1 MSSYA
6 TRLSN
11 IEILRLVCILLIV
24 GAHVSGAYWKD
35 LLFLEREIVL
45 LYNSFSGMAVTL
57 FVLISGYFG
66 ITFKKSKLF
75 TLVNIVWFYSVV
87 LCLFKISITGFNSQ
101 ETLRSFF
108 PVLSCKYWFATCYVI
123 IFVLSPFINKLL
135 GNLTKSQFRWLIII
149 LAFFF
154 VIAPTFI
161 YFEILGD
168 KGKGLP
174 NMILA
179 YCIGRYLAIYGF
191 PRYFKLYPKRIFFA
205 CIFGTFL
212 LNSLITE
219 WRGTMSLPFCRDN
232 SLFILVQSVA
242 CLCLFLRYNFVSAKI
257 NYLSQFVF
265 PLYISSQSL
274 QFLVDQKRYLV
285 FDNTLLSVLCN
296 FVAIVIVCV
305 LLELI
310 RRAVLGKSFKAV
322 ERKELSVVD
331 GIIRHI
337 SVLKLKE

>member
-1 MSSYA
+1 
-6 TRLSN
+6 
-11 IEILRLVCILLIV
+11 
-24 GAHVSGAYWKD
+24 
-35 LLFLEREIVL
+35 
-45 LYNSFSGMAVTL
+45 
-57 FVLISGYFG
+57 
-66 ITFKKSKLF
+66 
-75 TLVNIVWFYSVV
+75 
-87 LCLFKISITGFNSQ
+87 
-101 ETLRSFF
+101 
-108 PVLSCKYWFATCYVI
+108 
-123 IFVLSPFINKLL
+123 
-135 GNLTKSQFRWLIII
+135 
-149 LAFFF
+149 
-154 VIAPTFI
+154 
-161 YFEILGD
+161 
-168 KGKGLP
+168 
-174 NMILA
+174 MILA

-205 CIFGTFL
+205 CILGTFL

-337 SVLKLKE
+337 SVWKLKE